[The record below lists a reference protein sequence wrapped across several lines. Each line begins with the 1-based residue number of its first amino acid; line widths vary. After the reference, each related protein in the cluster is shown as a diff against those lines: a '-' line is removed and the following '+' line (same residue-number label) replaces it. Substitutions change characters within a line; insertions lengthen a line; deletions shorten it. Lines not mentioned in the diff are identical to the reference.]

1 MSGKNPSMKLQLIAS
16 VFFMWA
22 FLLSQVT
29 LSVDTQSLENKSRL
43 KLIISHEKFSFSII
57 YIVTYFGWWN
67 NNLIAFVEFYTK
79 ENEVT
84 Q

>member
-67 NNLIAFVEFYTK
+67 INLIAFVEFYTK